1 MTEDEKNTLQANINR
16 DSVED
21 KARDLSNWSMSFL
34 KKDKHKVSELQS
46 CISKYLYNFI
56 TNKLLISLF
65 VEES

>member
-34 KKDKHKVSELQS
+34 KKDKHKVCELQS
-46 CISKYLYNFI
+46 CISK
-56 TNKLLISLF
+56 
-65 VEES
+65 